1 MVEPIMSMRTIYE
14 ADHNRSLGWPM
25 MLADM
30 GLLLMAFFAL
40 MVAQSQNPATAA
52 RTVPTEKLAEI
63 IVPKDAESLIAHLRV
78 KRIPFEPLDL
88 TTPRDLPE
96 YEVPNSLASLAS
108 LTRDSVEDLRR
119 ALIEQI
125 PARNFSVERAG
136 DSVVVSLGAVG
147 NFPAGSAD
155 LDTGAKRTIQSI
167 AEIIGDVKSE
177 IAIEGHADT
186 SPMVSARYKDNWE
199 LAGARA
205 VAVLRELSRSP
216 QLAGSSLRAVS
227 FGDRRPAI
235 ISTDPKERE
244 LNRRVEIRIR
254 PL

>member
-1 MVEPIMSMRTIYE
+1 MVEPIMSMHTIYE
-14 ADHNRSLGWPM
+14 SGQNRSLGWPM

-40 MVAQSQNPATAA
+40 MVAQSQNQPSAA
-52 RTVPTEKLAEI
+52 RVVPAEKLAEI

-78 KRIPFEPLDL
+78 SRIPFEPLEL
-88 TTPRDLPE
+88 TTPHDLSND
-96 YEVPNSLASLAS
+96 EVTSILVSAAAANKDAL
-108 LTRDSVEDLRR
+108 EELRR

-125 PARNFSVERAG
+125 PERNFSVERAG
-136 DSVVVSLGAVG
+136 DSVVVSLGTVG
-147 NFPAGSAD
+147 NFLAGSAD
-155 LDTGAKRTIQSI
+155 LDTSAQRTIQSI
-167 AEIIGDVKSE
+167 AAIIGDVKSE
-177 IAIEGHADT
+177 IAIEGHADS

-216 QLAGSSLRAVS
+216 QLAGSSMRAVS

-235 ISTDPKERE
+235 VSADPKERE

-254 PL
+254 PI